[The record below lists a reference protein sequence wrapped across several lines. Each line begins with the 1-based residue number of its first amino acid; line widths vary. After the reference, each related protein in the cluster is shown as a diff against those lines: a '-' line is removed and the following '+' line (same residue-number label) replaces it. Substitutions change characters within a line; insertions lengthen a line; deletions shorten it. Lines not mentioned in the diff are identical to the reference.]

1 MTALMAAAMLLA
13 TMLLATMS
21 PCAAAETAAVSAEW
35 IVGTDVAF
43 DDITDFYYTYASST
57 FPPDYQRYRVYVE
70 DGARFFYHETRAGER
85 FPLEEADVTASG
97 TVALTDG
104 DWARFC
110 ALLAGGAVRPREEN
124 LDCGDAGP
132 WLYLYWNGDGGTVQQ
147 FSFASW
153 DALAEFEAFC
163 ESLRER

>member
-13 TMLLATMS
+13 AVLLATMS

-35 IVGTDVAF
+35 IVGADVAF

-70 DGARFFYHETRAGER
+70 DGERFFYHETRAGER
-85 FPLEEADVTASG
+85 FPLEAADVTASG

-110 ALLAGGAVRPREEN
+110 ALLAGGAVCPREEN

-153 DALAEFEAFC
+153 DALGEFEAFC
-163 ESLRER
+163 ESLRDR